1 MDTNCYTRFR
11 RFPYHACW
19 MKTLV
24 FLIAL
29 TLSGVA
35 SAQQGRRHQQEG
47 RPQQMRQEDRQRMRD
62 DMNQVY
68 RDRHRDAAR
77 PDRQGRPMSPQE
89 REKLRQDIRDANKQL
104 RR

>member
-1 MDTNCYTRFR
+1 
-11 RFPYHACW
+11 

-29 TLSGVA
+29 TLSAVA
-35 SAQQGRRHQQEG
+35 SAQQGRRHEG
-47 RPQQMRQEDRQRMRD
+47 KPQQMRQEDRQRMRD

-68 RDRHRDAAR
+68 RDRGQRAE
-77 PDRQGRPMSPQE
+77 RQARPMSPQE
-89 REKLRQDIRDANKQL
+89 REKLRQDVRDANKQI